1 MTPAIMRTTGLC
13 SYVDS
18 ILNQRAAFDM
28 VVVVA
33 IEAVD
38 VDP

>member
-1 MTPAIMRTTGLC
+1 MTAAIMRTIGLR

-28 VVVVA
+28 VVVA